1 MYLGWGWKFYGG
13 DQYWL
18 NKVVQNYFF
27 QPFTPKASTKP
38 LACARKFFWN
48 LILTRIQKYNYLEFH
63 CIFLQLLSCWVFSFI
78 IYTRV
83 FVCLTSVK
91 LFKPN
96 WQDRKKY
103 GILHFLKSNTWK
115 KVTNLFSKKSILQSK
130 RFLKIYMFHFWKVFS
145 L

>member
-1 MYLGWGWKFYGG
+1 MFLGWGWKFYGG

-38 LACARKFFWN
+38 LACARKFLWN
-48 LILTRIQKYNYLEFH
+48 LIFTRIQKYKYLEFH
-63 CIFLQLLSCWVFSFI
+63 CIFCNCWAAEFFPLS
-78 IYTRV
+78 YTRL

-96 WQDRKKY
+96 RQDRKKY
-103 GILHFLKSNTWK
+103 GILYFLKSITWK
-115 KVTNLFSKKSILQSK
+115 KVTNLFSKQERSEFVPRSWEIEKNWK
-130 RFLKIYMFHFWKVFS
+130 KI
-145 L
+145 